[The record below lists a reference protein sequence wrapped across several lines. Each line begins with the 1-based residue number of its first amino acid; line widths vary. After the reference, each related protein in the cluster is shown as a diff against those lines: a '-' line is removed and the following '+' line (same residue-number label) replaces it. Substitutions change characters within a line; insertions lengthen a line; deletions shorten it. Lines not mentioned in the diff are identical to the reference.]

1 METPKIPFECSRRSL
16 KFLKDPDQLIIR
28 DESNPFTVNPDNANK
43 IFTDSISSRS
53 HTTVKMVTNNN
64 MRVAHSN
71 ISESDAISKHLFK
84 PEVSMAQKYQTLYKL
99 CMNVD

>member
-1 METPKIPFECSRRSL
+1 
-16 KFLKDPDQLIIR
+16 
-28 DESNPFTVNPDNANK
+28 
-43 IFTDSISSRS
+43 
-53 HTTVKMVTNNN
+53 